1 MGRIN
6 VDHVEP
12 GMVLASDLIHSN
24 GRFLL
29 GKGVIL
35 DPSRLRILKIWG
47 VQSVEVEGSSD
58 EMKSLQEDRID
69 PSILQSA
76 EDWTKRRFS
85 KSNLDHPF
93 IQELFDICALR
104 KAREIIQTP
113 EGMEPSVDA
122 EPARQ
127 SDLNVTPACSM
138 GPIDLNGL
146 VDEELDLA
154 SLPTIF
160 MEISEAIGDP
170 RSSSVHIANVIS
182 KDTSLSA
189 KLLKIVNSA
198 FYNFPYKVDTISRA
212 VTIIGSRQL
221 SSLAMGASVLR
232 SFQGIPEDLVDM
244 ESFWKHSIACGIS
257 ARMIAS
263 FKNIPNTERLFVAG
277 LLHDIGRIILYQSL
291 PDQMSRIL
299 LQAKQTHR
307 FLRTIEAEVLGVD
320 HAHVGGMLLKKW
332 KFPLA
337 MEQAVAFHHDPLKSP
352 HLLEASILYLS
363 DILVNALEMGTSGD
377 CLAPPLIPEVWNSLG
392 LEKELFTKIVQ
403 LIERQ
408 VEEIIH
414 HFFDQKQV

>member
-12 GMVLASDLIHSN
+12 DMVLASDLIHSN

-29 GKGVIL
+29 GRGVIL
-35 DPSRLRILKIWG
+35 DPPRLRILKIWG

-58 EMKSLQEDRID
+58 EIKSLLEDRID
-69 PSILQSA
+69 PSILQTA

-85 KSNLDHPF
+85 RSNLEHPF
-93 IQELFDICALR
+93 LQELFHICAVR

-113 EGMEPSVDA
+113 EGMEPSLDSVPVTQPD
-122 EPARQ
+122 
-127 SDLNVTPACSM
+127 SNVTPVCSM
-138 GPIDLNGL
+138 GPIELETL
-146 VDEELDLA
+146 VDEEPRLA

-170 RSSSVHIANVIS
+170 RSSSVHVANVIG

-198 FYNFPYKVDTISRA
+198 FYNFPYKIDTISRA

-221 SSLAMGASVLR
+221 SSLALGASVLR

-244 ESFWKHSIACGIS
+244 ESFWKHSITCGIS

-277 LLHDIGRIILYQSL
+277 LLHDIGRIILYQRV
-291 PDQMSRIL
+291 PDLMSGIL
-299 LQAKQTHR
+299 LQAKETHR
-307 FLRTIEAEVLGVD
+307 FLRSMEAEALGVD

-337 MEQAVAFHHDPLKSP
+337 MEQAVAYHHDPLKSP
-352 HLLEASILYLS
+352 HFLEASILYLS
-363 DILVNALEMGTSGD
+363 DILANALEMS
-377 CLAPPLIPEVWNSLG
+377 S
-392 LEKELFTKIVQ
+392 
-403 LIERQ
+403 
-408 VEEIIH
+408 
-414 HFFDQKQV
+414 

>member
-12 GMVLASDLIHSN
+12 DMVLASDLIHSN

-29 GKGVIL
+29 GRGVIL
-35 DPSRLRILKIWG
+35 DPLRLRILKIWG

-58 EMKSLQEDRID
+58 EIKSLLEDRID
-69 PSILQSA
+69 PSILQTA

-85 KSNLDHPF
+85 RSNLEHPF
-93 IQELFDICALR
+93 MQELFHICAVR

-113 EGMEPSVDA
+113 EGMEPWLDSVPVTQPD
-122 EPARQ
+122 
-127 SDLNVTPACSM
+127 SNVTPVCSM
-138 GPIDLNGL
+138 GLIELETL
-146 VDEELDLA
+146 VDEEPRLA

-170 RSSSVHIANVIS
+170 RSSSVHVANVIG

-198 FYNFPYKVDTISRA
+198 FYNFPYKIDTISRA

-221 SSLAMGASVLR
+221 SSLALGASVLR

-244 ESFWKHSIACGIS
+244 ESFWKHSITCGIS

-263 FKNIPNTERLFVAG
+263 FKNIPNTERLLVAG
-277 LLHDIGRIILYQSL
+277 LLHDIGRIILYQRV
-291 PDQMSRIL
+291 PDLMSSIL
-299 LQAKQTHR
+299 LQAKETHR
-307 FLRTIEAEVLGVD
+307 FLRSMEAEALGVD

-337 MEQAVAFHHDPLKSP
+337 MEQAVAYHHDPLKSP
-352 HLLEASILYLS
+352 HFLEASILYLS
-363 DILVNALEMGTSGD
+363 DILANALEMGTSGD
-377 CLAPPLIPEVWNSLG
+377 CLVSPLIPEVWDSLG
-392 LEKELFTKIVQ
+392 LEKEAFTQIVQ

-414 HFFDQKQV
+414 HFFDQR